1 MSSSEAV
8 ASDSTSVG
16 AGVRSVQTSD
26 GGNTGQM
33 VPAAGRT
40 VMAAIENRAMEVK
53 MLAAAALIGILQD
66 MHPAP
71 RQGKS
76 SQVGMAAMDP
86 ANMKLTLMQ
95 FVESTRTYNN
105 SR

>member
-40 VMAAIENRAMEVK
+40 VMAVIENRAMEVK
-53 MLAAAALIGILQD
+53 MLAAAPLITTLQEMHQVPLQD
-66 MHPAP
+66 VHRLEWLPWIL
-71 RQGKS
+71 
-76 SQVGMAAMDP
+76 
-86 ANMKLTLMQ
+86 LT
-95 FVESTRTYNN
+95 
-105 SR
+105 